1 MGCNVKEFCGVI
13 RKSRSM
19 IYNWVKREKSGQLED
34 AQPIALTNP
43 LKLGWQKVKAVI
55 DYIEQHAE
63 IATNYVTAVRTGV
76 SPSSVSNIRRKY
88 ITKPKEQEVT
98 VAKSHYGWL
107 KRNVCWSIDTM
118 MVRFLG
124 GWLNAML
131 MVEETSRLLL
141 SYRLCEQKLG
151 KYAQE
156 LLLNTIIRIGVKP
169 LVVKHDRGNEF
180 ENADFQGALQE
191 NRILSLPSPGY
202 YAPFNSRLERSNRLV
217 RKFTMPLEIRYNAT
231 LEEMERVF
239 TKAQRDINHEL
250 PRKIFEGKTSREIYD
265 ATSDYQESEREQ
277 LIETVYENQE
287 IEEGKYFL
295 SGKALDRQRQ
305 IIVEYLCQR
314 ELCFVEQHVEKVK
327 LKLTG

>member
-1 MGCNVKEFCGVI
+1 
-13 RKSRSM
+13 M
-19 IYNWVKREKSGQLED
+19 IYNWVKREKSGRLED

-43 LKLGWQKVKAVI
+43 LILGWQKVKEVI
-55 DYIEQHAE
+55 DYIEKHPE

-88 ITKPKEQEVT
+88 ITKPVVKEVSIT
-98 VAKSHYGWL
+98 KSHYGWL

-124 GWLNAML
+124 GWLYAML

-141 SYRLCEQKLG
+141 SYRLCERKLG
-151 KYAQE
+151 IYAKE
-156 LLLNTIIRIGVKP
+156 LLLNTITRLDNKP
-169 LVVKHDRGNEF
+169 LVVKHDRGPEF
-180 ENADFQGALQE
+180 ENDDFQGALQE
-191 NRILSLPSPGY
+191 KQILSLPSPGY
-202 YAPFNSRLERSNRLV
+202 YAPFNSIAERSVRLV
-217 RKFTMPLEIRYNAT
+217 RKFTMPLEIRYDAT

-239 TKAQRDINHEL
+239 AKAQRDINHEL
-250 PRKIFEGKTSREIYD
+250 PRKIFEGKTSQEIYD
-265 ATSDYQESEREQ
+265 TTTDYQEDEREQ

-314 ELCFVEQHVEKVK
+314 KLCFIEKHVKKVK